1 MTLQVVRLV
10 VPDAAVWL
18 SEYVAGLD
26 SAVPP
31 NDEHY
36 GRVRPAFTG
45 PIWQEVRKVSL
56 CYFMYHLSLLAHAI
70 PQGTHSSLTSHMYH
84 SA

>member
-1 MTLQVVRLV
+1 MRLV

-26 SAVPP
+26 SAMPP
-31 NDEHY
+31 NDEHN
-36 GRVRPAFTG
+36 GRIRPAFTG

-56 CYFMYHLSLLAHAI
+56 CYLMHMYHLSLLAHAI
-70 PQGTHSSLTSHMYH
+70 PQGTHSSVTSDMHH